1 MKRTMLFLA
10 LLISINQSKAQQLK
24 YEFLTS
30 IVSQPD
36 SSAKAQLLAAGYKP
50 NKEGDY
56 RFVEDNKVKSIISY
70 IQANPQAGQSH
81 TFWAFQ
87 ARGKKAYSPI
97 FKAIKKGVTIKN
109 GTHFGKPR
117 VEYKSREGL
126 YFYPFEDSMFKG
138 LFWIYGSKVSLLE

>member
-1 MKRTMLFLA
+1 MLFLA

>member
-1 MKRTMLFLA
+1 MKHITLFLA
-10 LLISINQSKAQQLK
+10 LLLAFNFTQAQK
-24 YEFLTS
+24 VDHKFLTS

-36 SSAKAQLLAAGYKP
+36 SLAMAQLKAAGYKP

-56 RFVEDNKVKSIISY
+56 RFIEDNKVKSIISY
-70 IQANPQAGQSH
+70 VQANPQAGQSH

-97 FKAIKKGVTIKN
+97 FKAIKKGATIKS